1 MILRDRH
8 VEPVDASILRM
19 VVRAP
24 RVLCTLV
31 NVGRAFLGDLPLGAA
46 SLGGLRAAISG
57 VPFSTAFLLRIA
69 ATLLIARERNTLG
82 QFANAFPNL
91 LERRGESNDLGVLL
105 VRSYPGAI
113 SDHVPVHLVEPFD
126 DVGGWCDLLHDPL
139 KFQLINEE
147 HEFLCRGGAKCTKQV
162 RDETLVGVRQR
173 SGLGMDLLEIIILV
187 VNWHRLFSC

>member
-1 MILRDRH
+1 MQKVVLSDKSLGKLVAQCKLEFVIGLVLLCRAGPRILTLTALLVALAFLKLRNALGLGLCPRIVIVRGQH
-8 VEPVDASILRM
+8 VEPIDATIFRM
-19 VVRAP
+19 MVRAP

-126 DVGGWCDLLHDPL
+126 DVGG
-139 KFQLINEE
+139 
-147 HEFLCRGGAKCTKQV
+147 
-162 RDETLVGVRQR
+162 
-173 SGLGMDLLEIIILV
+173 
-187 VNWHRLFSC
+187 

>member
-1 MILRDRH
+1 M
-8 VEPVDASILRM
+8 
-19 VVRAP
+19 
-24 RVLCTLV
+24 

-126 DVGGWCDLLHDPL
+126 DVGG
-139 KFQLINEE
+139 
-147 HEFLCRGGAKCTKQV
+147 
-162 RDETLVGVRQR
+162 
-173 SGLGMDLLEIIILV
+173 
-187 VNWHRLFSC
+187 